1 MAIFEYVATDATGN
15 SVEGTFEARDDQ
27 DARNILAQYNLTPTS
42 LSQQGAAPAPTPT
55 PTPTP
60 TAVTPAMDLT
70 GSNSSAST
78 AGAKIAKKS
87 SKVKKKKKG
96 GLLDIEIGGGP
107 NNEDISVFT
116 RQMSTLIQAGLP
128 LLRSLEV
135 MIKQQEKKP
144 KFKKMLESVAEKVSS
159 GGTLSDGLAMYPKTF
174 DKLYVNMVRAGEAGG
189 VLDLVL
195 TRLAQFQEKSI
206 RTIKKVK
213 SAMIYPSVIMFVAVG
228 IVTLLMMVV
237 VPQFESIFEQML
249 RGAPLPGPTQIV
261 VDISDLFSSN
271 PILVLGGMAGSIM
284 GVVLLKKTKQG
295 SKGFDWL
302 GLHVPVVRDVVSKSN
317 VSRITRTFGTLLSS
331 GVPILQALQITG
343 DTLTNFF
350 FVKAMT
356 NIHNAVR
363 DGESMAVQMN
373 REPVFPTMVTSMV
386 EIGEETGELPDML
399 TRIADNFDEDVDN
412 AVAGVTSL
420 IEPVMIV
427 FLAVVVGFIV
437 IALFLPIVSIIENLG

>member
-42 LSQQGAAPAPTPT
+42 LSQQGAAPA

>member
-15 SVEGTFEARDDQ
+15 SVEGTFEASDDQ

-42 LSQQGAAPAPTPT
+42 LSQQGAAPA

>member
-1 MAIFEYVATDATGN
+1 MAIFEYVATDQSGN
-15 SVEGTFEARDDQ
+15 SVNGTFEASDES
-27 DARNILAQYNLTPTS
+27 DARNILAQYNLNPTH
-42 LSQQGAAPAPTPT
+42 LAPQGSTTSEP
-55 PTPTP
+55 
-60 TAVTPAMDLT
+60 
-70 GSNSSAST
+70 SSPKVVP
-78 AGAKIAKKS
+78 GAKDKKDSKSDVAKK
-87 SKVKKKKKG
+87 KGKGGKKKKG
-96 GLLDIEIGGGP
+96 GGLLALEIGGGP
-107 NNEDISVFT
+107 SSEDISVFT

-135 MIKQQEKKP
+135 MIKQLDKKP
-144 KFKKMLESVAEKVSS
+144 KFKEMLETVAEKVSS
-159 GGTLSDGLAMYPKTF
+159 GGTLSDGLAMYPKSF
-174 DKLYVNMVRAGEAGG
+174 DKLYVNMVKAGEAGG

-195 TRLAQFQEKSI
+195 NRLAQFQEKSI
-206 RTIKKVK
+206 RTKKKVK
-213 SAMIYPSVIMFVAVG
+213 SAMIYPSVIMFVALA

-249 RGAPLPGPTQIV
+249 RGAPLPGPTQV
-261 VDISDLFSSN
+261 VVNISNLFSTN
-271 PILVLGGMAGSIM
+271 PILVLGGMAG
-284 GVVLLKKTKQG
+284 VVIGAVALKKTKQG
-295 SKGFDWL
+295 SKMFDWL
-302 GLHVPVVRDVVSKSN
+302 ALHVPVVKEVASKSN
-317 VSRITRTFGTLLSS
+317 VSSITRTFGTLLSS

-350 FVKAMT
+350 FVRAMT

-363 DGESMAVQMN
+363 DGESMAVQMD

-399 TRIADNFDEDVDN
+399 TRIADNYDEDVDN

-437 IALFLPIVSIIENLG
+437 IALFLPIVAIIENLG